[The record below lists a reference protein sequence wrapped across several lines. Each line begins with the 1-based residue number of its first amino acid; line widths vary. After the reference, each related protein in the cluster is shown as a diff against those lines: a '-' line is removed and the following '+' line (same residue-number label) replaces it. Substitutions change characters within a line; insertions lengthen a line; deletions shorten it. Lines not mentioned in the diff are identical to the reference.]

1 MPRGRKITS
10 ESKDLFIKHLK
21 QTCNVTASAVTAGC
35 SVRAI
40 YYIRE
45 RDEEF
50 AEKWEEAVGEATD
63 SLEAEA
69 RRRAVDGFEEPVYY
83 KGVQVGA
90 YLKYSDRML
99 ELLLKA
105 HLPEK
110 YSNRIQHSGDV
121 GADVTVKILLEARQ
135 RAYEASRKERQLING
150 EES

>member
-21 QTCNVTASAVTAGC
+21 QTANVTASAVTAGC

-50 AEKWEEAVGEATD
+50 AEEWEEAVGEATD
-63 SLEAEA
+63 MLESEA
-69 RRRAVDGFEEPVYY
+69 RRRAVDGFEEPVFY

-110 YSNRIQHSGDV
+110 YSNRIQHSGSVGPDV
-121 GADVTVKILLEARQ
+121 IEKILLEGRQ
-135 RAYEASRKERQLING
+135 RAYRASRKELING